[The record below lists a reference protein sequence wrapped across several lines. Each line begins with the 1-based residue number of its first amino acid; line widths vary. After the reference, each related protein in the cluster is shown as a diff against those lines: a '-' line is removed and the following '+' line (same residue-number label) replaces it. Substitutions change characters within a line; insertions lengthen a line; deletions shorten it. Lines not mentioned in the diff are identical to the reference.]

1 MNEYSAEQPKP
12 PETRVEEKKE
22 GPPTDLAEGME
33 LDPRFSE
40 IKDGLVKDWEK
51 VNAPKDILTAEGQ
64 DFQFGDPSAFRRGEE
79 PISLEN
85 RARNAFQERFPGD
98 AEAYAEKEK
107 IRVYETPQDDPA
119 IRETEKRITEMTNS
133 HPEVQ
138 KIMRSGQGNYG
149 EAWERAQLH
158 ASMSEWKRFIDQYPE
173 KATAYRDKFEPIK
186 WRLEGIDRRNK
197 REAEQQERLRTPDQE
212 RVNEQFALRQLGGNY
227 SRVFQT
233 QEKVLH
239 LQKEAEK
246 SKKSLRELQQ
256 SAGFPE
262 TETETASSRLFNDER
277 ERLERESQTLT
288 TLEQHYLDVASVEA
302 GEPIEGSEKLEEQLV
317 EKARE
322 MEEAAE
328 KTKELLKKER
338 EKFIAEFI
346 KDGTEQVFRNLGEQ
360 FSESENGEKAKKLFV
375 VKIWHTVT
383 NSEKEWVETGE
394 GKGELIGFKA
404 TLELR
409 KYAVPGQEKEKQY
422 ITNIRIE
429 MMGEEDQAEMNE
441 LLKAQERTALRQ
453 KEKAGVVEKEEKK
466 G

>member
-12 PETRVEEKKE
+12 FEAKVEEKK
-22 GPPTDLAEGME
+22 GGLHADLAEGME
-33 LDPRFSE
+33 VDPRFSE
-40 IKDGLVKDWEK
+40 IKGGLVRDWEK
-51 VNAPKDILTAEGQ
+51 ANAPKDILTAEGQ
-64 DFQFGDPSAFRRGEE
+64 DFQFGDPTAFRRGEE
-79 PISLEN
+79 PISLED
-85 RARNAFQERFPGD
+85 RARNIFQERFPGD
-98 AEAYAEKEK
+98 AEAYAAKEK
-107 IRVYETPQDDPA
+107 IRVYKMPQDDPA

-149 EAWERAQLH
+149 EVEERAQLH

-173 KATAYRDKFEPIK
+173 KAAAYRDRFEPIR
-186 WRLEGIDRRNK
+186 WRLEGIERRNE
-197 REAEQQERLRTPDQE
+197 REAERQEQFRTPDQE
-212 RVNEQFALRQLGGNY
+212 RVNEQFALGRLGGNY
-227 SRVFQT
+227 DRVFQT
-233 QEKVLH
+233 QEKVLR
-239 LQKEAEK
+239 LQKEAEE

-262 TETETASSRLFNDER
+262 IETETASSRLFNDER

-288 TLEQHYLDVASVEA
+288 LLEQHYLDLDSAEA
-302 GEPIEGSEKLEEQLV
+302 GEPVEGSEKLEERLV

-328 KTKELLKKER
+328 KTKELLKEER

-346 KDGTEQVFRNLGEQ
+346 KDGTEQVFRNLGRQ
-360 FSESENGEKAKKLFV
+360 FSESENGEKAKKLLA

-383 NSEKEWVETGE
+383 NSEKDWVEIGE
-394 GKGELIGFKA
+394 EKGELVGFEA

-409 KYAVPGQEKEKQY
+409 KYVVPGQKKERQY

-429 MMGEEDQAEMNE
+429 MMGEEDKAEMNE
-441 LLKAQERTALRQ
+441 LLKGQERTALRQ
-453 KEKAGVVEKEEKK
+453 KEKEGAIKREEKSS
-466 G
+466 